1 VNRLVIVAPNWLG
14 DALMAL
20 PAIADVRRE
29 ATRAEIA
36 VVARPSIAPL
46 FSMVAEVD
54 RVLHLESRLPLR
66 TLAAELARHEFD
78 TALLLPNSLRAALLV
93 TLARIPERWGY
104 RADLRGALLTRAI
117 DRPAGLHQAD
127 YYQQLVHALGFPNG
141 PMEPRITV
149 PTDARAAGVRALR
162 DSGWDGRA
170 RLVALA
176 PGAAYGGAKRWPPE
190 SFAALAVALAA
201 DGVQSVMIGSAADAA
216 TGAEA
221 ARAFKGSVARR
232 LRTNGAAAVAEAAAD
247 HRRLVRRWSAS
258 LAGDRTD
265 RARAEAGAV
274 RGSVPEPPPL
284 LSLVGRTDLP
294 TLAGVLASCR
304 ALVTN
309 DSGAMHL
316 AAAVGTSV
324 TAVFGPTDER
334 ATRPLGDVHRILAAP
349 VWCRPCMLREC
360 PLDHACMHGVDAA
373 AVAAVARRSTT
384 A

>member
-1 VNRLVIVAPNWLG
+1 LNRLLIVAPNWLG
-14 DALMAL
+14 DAVMAL
-20 PAIADVRRE
+20 PAIADVRRQ
-29 ATRAEIA
+29 AARAEIA
-36 VVARPSIAPL
+36 VVARPSLAPL
-46 FSMVAEVD
+46 FSMVDEVD
-54 RVLHLESRLPLR
+54 RVLQLDSLLPLR
-66 TLAAELARHEFD
+66 TVAGELARHDFD
-78 TALLLPNSLRAALLV
+78 AALLLPNSMRAALLV

-104 RADLRGALLTRAI
+104 RADLRGPLLTRAI

-149 PTDARAAGVRALR
+149 PPEARAAGVKALG

-190 SFAALAVALAA
+190 SFAALAAALAA

-216 TGAEA
+216 TAAEA
-221 ARAFKGSVARR
+221 ARAFHGSAARR
-232 LRTNGAAAVAEAAAD
+232 LRSEGASASTEASASAETAAAD
-247 HRRLVRRWSAS
+247 RRL
-258 LAGDRTD
+258 
-265 RARAEAGAV
+265 EH
-274 RGSVPEPPPL
+274 PL
-284 LSLVGRTDLP
+284 LFSLVGRTDLP

-316 AAAVGTSV
+316 AAACGTSV

-334 ATRPLGDVHRILAAP
+334 ATRPLGDAHRILTAP

-360 PLDHACMHGVDAA
+360 PLDHACMRGVDAA
-373 AVAAVARRSTT
+373 AVAAAASRSIG